1 MYRELQPLREAL
13 SQELKA
19 DLFPAVAG
27 VEPDKLLET
36 YLNQLTMFI
45 GVDVADQTLT
55 KRLKPSEK
63 RTPAYHWRRR
73 MERTHLTIGTRSW
86 AYLVRAVTWPM
97 LSARRKASSY
107 QI

>member
-1 MYRELQPLREAL
+1 MYRELQPLREAP

-19 DLFPAVAG
+19 DPFPAVAR
-27 VEPDKLLET
+27 VEPDKLLQT
-36 YLNQLTMFI
+36 YLNRLTMFI
-45 GVDVADQTLT
+45 GVGVADQTLT
-55 KRLKPSEK
+55 KRFEPSEK

-73 MERTHLTIGTRSW
+73 MERTHLKIGTPSW

-107 QI
+107 QV